1 MLNKPLALQGYSP
14 QFAMAVSFVLVAEG
28 AIEPDGSI
36 HSDLGYI
43 NDPLDAGGETKG
55 GISKRAFPNLDI
67 ASLTLEQIVR
77 IYHTNYWRAA
87 QCKEWPA
94 PVALMVF
101 DSAVQHGV
109 TTAIKLLQEISGVKA
124 DGKVGPITR
133 AAVNSLD
140 PAYLVSRLG
149 LRRSR
154 LYARII
160 KKDTTQVRFIEG
172 WHNRLVALTD
182 AAWRFL

>member
-14 QFAMAVSFVLVAEG
+14 HFAMAVSFVLVAEG
-28 AIEPDGSI
+28 AIESDGSI
-36 HSDLGYI
+36 HSDLGYV
-43 NDPLDAGGETKG
+43 NDPHDAGGETKG

-67 ASLTLEQIVR
+67 SSLTLEQIIR
-77 IYHTNYWRAA
+77 IYHTNYWCAA
-87 QCKEWPA
+87 HCKEWPA
-94 PVALMVF
+94 PVALVVF
-101 DSAVQHGV
+101 DAAVQHGM

-124 DGKVGPITR
+124 DGQVGSVTR

-149 LRRSR
+149 LRRAR

-160 KKDTTQVRFIEG
+160 KKNTTQTRFIEG
-172 WHNRLVALTD
+172 WHNRLVDLTD
-182 AAWRFL
+182 AAWSFL